1 MFAKA
6 VAFAA
11 ALTIALALA
20 TGSAAAGGG
29 CHPPADGATQRSGSS
44 IDVKGCAFGPTV
56 LRAPVGAKV
65 TWTNLDVIPHAI
77 AGSGWVAAQDPITQG
92 ATASYT
98 FDKAG
103 VYPYMCFVHPGMAGV
118 VVVGD
123 APFLPVATDLP
134 VTNAARAN
142 APSPAPVDVPL
153 AVSLV
158 LGAALGAAGMA
169 VVDRRYRWM
178 HGAAAIRRG
187 HGVHAG

>member
-11 ALTIALALA
+11 AFTIALALA

-29 CHPPADGATQRSGSS
+29 CHPPADAATQRSGNS

-56 LRAPVGAKV
+56 LHAPIGAKI

-123 APFLPVATDLP
+123 APFLP
-134 VTNAARAN
+134 
-142 APSPAPVDVPL
+142 APSPAAAQTVAQPIPAGAANDVPFAL
-153 AVSLV
+153 GLLV
-158 LGAALGAAGMA
+158 IGAAIGAAG
-169 VVDRRYRWM
+169 YRLRD
-178 HGAAAIRRG
+178 GALAIRRR
-187 HGVHAG
+187 HGVLAR